1 MNKKIICLVMF
12 CLIYALDDCSGFE
25 LSTPFKLPTSAF
37 TDKGKDSILNDKE
50 LSDSFKSPKSS
61 YNNKEKD
68 SILNDKELSDS
79 FKSPKSDLNNQELS
93 ESFKM
98 PGSQYNN
105 LEYPNISQQNIIKA
119 NIVSDIVDYS
129 FWINIYCQNINP
141 IAGFQF
147 ELPNNLELLDI
158 EGTRAND
165 LGFQLHK
172 NNDGLILGFSMSG
185 DAIRPVV
192 TNSKLESCS
201 IVKLYVKADK
211 ESIFSFP
218 IKTILA
224 GPKGEKLS
232 FKNTKD
238 ELLIND
244 QAAIFSFYE

>member
-1 MNKKIICLVMF
+1 MNKKIIFLIMF

-25 LSTPFKLPTSAF
+25 LSGPFKLPISVL
-37 TDKGKDSILNDKE
+37 TDKGKDSILNDQE
-50 LSDSFKSPKSS
+50 LSNSFKSPKSS
-61 YNNKEKD
+61 YNDKEKD
-68 SILNDKELSDS
+68 SILNDKELSNS
-79 FKSPKSDLNNQELS
+79 FKSPKSDLNDQELS
-93 ESFKM
+93 NSFKM
-98 PGSQYNN
+98 PDSQYNN
-105 LEYPNISQQNIIKA
+105 IEYPNISQQNIIKA
-119 NIVSDIVDYS
+119 SIVSDIIDYS

-147 ELPNNLELLDI
+147 ELPHNLELLDI
-158 EGTRAND
+158 KGTRSND
-165 LGFQLHK
+165 VGFQLHK
-172 NNDGLILGFSMSG
+172 NNEGLILGFSMSG

-192 TNSKLESCS
+192 TKSTLESCS
-201 IVKLYVKADK
+201 IIKLYVKADK

-238 ELLIND
+238 ELLIDN

>member
-1 MNKKIICLVMF
+1 MNKKIISLIIF

-25 LSTPFKLPTSAF
+25 LSAPFKSPQSSYN
-37 TDKGKDSILNDKE
+37 DKGKDSILNDKE
-50 LSDSFKSPKSS
+50 LSDSFKSPQSS
-61 YNNKEKD
+61 YNDKGKD

-79 FKSPKSDLNNQELS
+79 FKSPQSDLNNQELS
-93 ESFKM
+93 NSFKM
-98 PGSQYNN
+98 PDSQYND
-105 LEYPNISQQNIIKA
+105 LKYPNISQQNIIKA
-119 NIVSDIVDYS
+119 SIVSDIIDYS

-147 ELPNNLELLDI
+147 ELPPNLELLDI
-158 EGTRAND
+158 EGTRSSD
-165 LGFQLHK
+165 VGFQLHK
-172 NNDGLILGFSMSG
+172 NNEGLILGFSMSG

-192 TNSKLESCS
+192 TKSTLESCS
-201 IVKLYVKADK
+201 IIKLYVKADK

-244 QAAIFSFYE
+244 QIAIFSFNE

>member
-1 MNKKIICLVMF
+1 MNKKIICSVMF
-12 CLIYALDDCSGFE
+12 CLVYALDDCSGFE
-25 LSTPFKLPTSAF
+25 LSNPFKLPISAF

-50 LSDSFKSPKSS
+50 LSDSFKSPKSA
-61 YNNKEKD
+61 YNDKEKD

-79 FKSPKSDLNNQELS
+79 FKSPKSDLNDKELS
-93 ESFKM
+93 DSFKM
-98 PGSQYNN
+98 PDSKYIN
-105 LEYPNISQQNIIKA
+105 LEYPSINQQNILKTS
-119 NIVSDIVDYS
+119 IVSDVVDYS

-147 ELPNNLELLDI
+147 ELPKNLELLDI
-158 EGTRAND
+158 EGTRSND
-165 LGFQLHK
+165 FGFQLHK
-172 NNDGLILGFSMSG
+172 NNEGLILGFSMSG
-185 DAIRPVV
+185 DVIRPVV
-192 TNSKLESCS
+192 SKSTLESCS
-201 IVKLYVKADK
+201 IIKLHVKADK

-232 FKNTKD
+232 FKPTKD